1 MLKTFKN
8 QLITFTVGITLLIT
22 LTLAFLSYNFIYKN
36 VLTMAIS
43 YNSQIVDQLCQNI
56 SLFLNGVDEATQS
69 LARST
74 VLRFYNSNFITPGI
88 TPSRGEVK
96 TQLWKTISQ
105 ETQIDD
111 ISIVS
116 KGKKQLSLF
125 NMYSE
130 EDLVMLCQYYEDS
143 QILVNSKFVPRI
155 HFNDNGHPALSC
167 ITLIGN
173 NNEPCYMI
181 SSVIIDDI
189 FDLFQNVNLGN
200 GSGICL
206 IDAQDSIQYSTIT
219 HESFQN
225 DMNALIQSKKFFQKS
240 SFISTLGGQKYI
252 ISVYPL
258 TDSML
263 STAAYIPLSNVTKM
277 LLPLLFSMLG
287 SILLLMVIFSFIS
300 IKISDRLTAP
310 IVTLTRH
317 MSSLDIY
324 LKKELPTVNGTKEIN
339 ILFATFQDMIKHINF
354 LLEENKRENKLK
366 RKAEL
371 SALQA
376 QINPHFLYNTLD
388 SINALAILSN
398 EKDISKMTTALGQLL
413 RHSFNSPSEYQTLEM
428 EFEHVKAYIAIQKIR
443 YEDHFHAEFYLD
455 NSIRNFPVIRLIL
468 QPLVENCIYHGLELK
483 SEPGQILVSASD
495 SDNYVV
501 IEITD
506 NGIGVSAEKEKDIQQ
521 NLASA
526 REPGSDCSVGIYNVN
541 KRLRLYYGKN
551 AFMTF
556 TSSLN
561 KGTQVTLHIPKR
573 EEDIY
578 VENNIG

>member
-36 VLTMAIS
+36 VLTMAVS
-43 YNSQIVDQLCQNI
+43 YDSQIVDQLCQNI
-56 SLFLNGVDEATQS
+56 SLFLDGIDEATQS
-69 LARST
+69 LARSS
-74 VLRFYNSNFITPGI
+74 VLRFYNSSFITADI
-88 TPSRGEVK
+88 IPSRSEVK
-96 TQLWKTISQ
+96 SQLWKTVSQ
-105 ETQIDD
+105 EIRIDD

-116 KGKKQLSLF
+116 KGKKQISLF

-130 EDLVMLCQYYEDS
+130 EDLLMLCQYYQDS

-167 ITLIGN
+167 ITMIGN

-181 SSVIIDDI
+181 SSVVIDDI
-189 FDLFQNVNLGN
+189 FDLFQNVNLGD

-206 IDAQDSIQYSTIT
+206 IDAQDSVQYSTVT
-219 HESFQN
+219 EESFQN
-225 DMNALIQSKKFFQKS
+225 DMNALIQDRDFSQKS
-240 SFISTLGGQKYI
+240 SFISTLGGKKYI
-252 ISVYPL
+252 ISVYPM

-263 STAAYIPLSNVTKM
+263 STAAYIPLSNVTNM
-277 LLPLLFSMLG
+277 LFPLLFSMLG
-287 SILLLMVIFSFIS
+287 SILLLMAIFSFIS

-310 IVTLTRH
+310 IVTLTQH

-354 LLEENKRENKLK
+354 LLEENKRENSLK

-388 SINALAILSN
+388 SINALAILNN

-413 RHSFNSPSEYQTLEM
+413 RHSFNNPSEYQTLEM

-443 YEDHFHAEFYLD
+443 YEDHFHAEFHLD
-455 NSIRNFPVIRLIL
+455 NSIKNFPVIRLII

-483 SEPGQILVSASD
+483 TEPGQILVSAFD
-495 SDNYVV
+495 SDHYVI

-506 NGIGVSAEKEKDIQQ
+506 NGIGVSAEEEKNIQQ
-521 NLASA
+521 KLASA
-526 REPGSDCSVGIYNVN
+526 IEPGSDCSVGIYNVN

-556 TSSLN
+556 MSSLN

-573 EEDIY
+573 EETFY